1 MALVT
6 TGAFKHSIPY
16 VYKSS
21 FDGFVV
27 PYLAGTAPVMQ
38 DVYFAYHGVVNTR

>member
-27 PYLAGTAPVMQ
+27 PYLAGTALLCRMSILLTT
-38 DVYFAYHGVVNTR
+38 G